1 MRDGEQRAAD
11 VHRGGASPG
20 ATVQHESRRPAAPN
34 DLDVLPDDALGVSSS
49 QGFHCRFLG
58 REPAREVRR
67 RISAPRT
74 ISNFSVR
81 EDATKKA
88 VPVAL
93 EHVGDAG
100 NVGGVESDSENIHD
114 RTPA

>member
-1 MRDGEQRAAD
+1 MSFQMT
-11 VHRGGASPG
+11 PC
-20 ATVQHESRRPAAPN
+20 
-34 DLDVLPDDALGVSSS
+34 GVSSA
-49 QGFHCRFLG
+49 QRFHRRFLG

-74 ISNFSVR
+74 ICNFIVR
-81 EDATKKA
+81 EDAAKEA

-114 RTPA
+114 RASA